1 MNQPPHGSED
11 SPVSQITAFPPPG
24 RVQQTPLKSNGSLSP
39 LSPLRLNSCPWSG
52 GLTTEDTENTEK
64 EGFQPV
70 NTRRLKEGFS
80 LIEVMVAVVILT
92 VAVTG
97 LAQGITSA
105 LRASKESE
113 WQTTAAWLAAGQ
125 VELLRAEETF
135 PAGVTEGDGAGG
147 LKNFHW
153 KQTITTTSISGL
165 RDVTVE
171 VTHKST
177 SKPLYELRTLLFE
190 VPSDSLTNRP
200 SERLEKSRKG
210 KNRGRR

>member
-1 MNQPPHGSED
+1 MS
-11 SPVSQITAFPPPG
+11 T
-24 RVQQTPLKSNGSLSP
+24 QQSKN
-39 LSPLRLNSCPWSG
+39 
-52 GLTTEDTENTEK
+52 
-64 EGFQPV
+64 
-70 NTRRLKEGFS
+70 GFS
-80 LIEVMVAVVILT
+80 LIEVMVAVVILA

-125 VELLRAEETF
+125 VELLRATESF

-147 LKNFHW
+147 LRNFHW
-153 KQTITTTSISGL
+153 KQTITTTSITGL

-171 VTHKST
+171 VSHKSA

-200 SERLEKSRKG
+200 AERQEKSRKG
-210 KNRGRR
+210 RNRGNRP

>member
-1 MNQPPHGSED
+1 MNQPPRRSAD
-11 SPVSQITAFPPPG
+11 SPVFQIADFRPP
-24 RVQQTPLKSNGSLSP
+24 RRFQQTTLKSNGSLSP
-39 LSPLRLNSCPWSG
+39 LSPLWFDSCPRSG
-52 GLTTEDTENTEK
+52 DLTTEDTEK

-70 NTRRLKEGFS
+70 NPHRSESGFS

-113 WQTTAAWLAAGQ
+113 WQTTAAWLASGQ

-171 VTHKST
+171 VSHKST

-210 KNRGRR
+210 KNRGRRS